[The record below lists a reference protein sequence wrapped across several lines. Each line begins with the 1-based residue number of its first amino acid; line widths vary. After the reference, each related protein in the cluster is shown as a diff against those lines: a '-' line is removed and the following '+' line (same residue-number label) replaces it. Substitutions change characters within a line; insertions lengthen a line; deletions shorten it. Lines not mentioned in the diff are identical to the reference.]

1 MEEDAWDDP
10 WIEGPPWYPRAP
22 VVVVPDLEL
31 LELLASVLTVA
42 VGDRSREVLD
52 RRFGLAGHSPQTLQE
67 IGEALGVTRE
77 RVRQIEKKALAV
89 LRAKSTR
96 PVRKP
101 RARDDSALAAHALQ
115 IMRGLHRRERY
126 ELLIGTFPGVRTQ
139 SVGALLYSASGGA
152 IDSQAVVELL
162 HRERAAIEAERVR
175 ARTAERLDDRL
186 GAILG
191 QASPQPSEEAP
202 AAWTDLR
209 PCRSVETQAD
219 VFWSDKLGR
228 VVECES
234 MLEFSFFDL
243 LECAPLVRRYC
254 EQPLEIRYRWFD
266 GPHRYVPDVAVE
278 LDDGRLYIVEV
289 KPRLYW
295 ADGRNLAK
303 WNAATQWCADRGW
316 GFVVTDGR
324 RTPVSMLGLAS
335 RSDFDVL
342 ERITAQGPAS
352 YGELRAGWFSSGRTW
367 TILQATALEFGFAL
381 QRGPLRVH
389 RARNSPWL
397 DALRTCPP
405 LGAKD

>member
-42 VGDRSREVLD
+42 VGDRAREVLD

-67 IGEALGVTRE
+67 IGDALGVTRE

-101 RARDDSALAAHALQ
+101 RAKDDSALAAHTLQ

-209 PCRSVETQAD
+209 PCRAVETQAD

-234 MLEFSFFDL
+234 MLELSFFDL

-316 GFVVTDGR
+316 GFLVTDGR

-367 TILQATALEFGFAL
+367 TTLQATALEFGFAL

-397 DALRTCPP
+397 DSLRTCAPP
-405 LGAKD
+405 GAKD